1 MCSNVFPVMLF
12 IIPSDFNNVL
22 SLICL
27 RIMKHLFLF
36 KKLIKRLS
44 FMSFRWVDGL
54 IIDVTFREKKFYV
67 GWPYITTPCLSF
79 HFLHDIVYYTSMKK
93 EQ

>member
-1 MCSNVFPVMLF
+1 MYSCMCSDVFPVRLF

-22 SLICL
+22 SLIWV

-44 FMSFRWVDGL
+44 FISLRWVDGL
-54 IIDVTFREKKFYV
+54 IIDITFRKKNFSV
-67 GWPYITTPCLSF
+67 LGGP
-79 HFLHDIVYYTSMKK
+79 V
-93 EQ
+93 

>member
-54 IIDVTFREKKFYV
+54 IIDVTFREKKILCWVALYN
-67 GWPYITTPCLSF
+67 
-79 HFLHDIVYYTSMKK
+79 YTMS
-93 EQ
+93 QFPFSP

>member
-1 MCSNVFPVMLF
+1 MYSSMCYNVFPVMLF

-22 SLICL
+22 SLIWL

-44 FMSFRWVDGL
+44 FASLRWVDGL
-54 IIDVTFREKKFYV
+54 IIDVIFRKKTYML
-67 GWPYITTPCLSF
+67 GGPI
-79 HFLHDIVYYTSMKK
+79 
-93 EQ
+93 